1 MTAPDLDP
9 AELIRESYRIEGI
22 TAPECRAIFM
32 DWALRLPDGADIAA
46 AAAEMLKRYGEPG
59 HPMTAIL
66 SEALGPGDGPGHSPG
81 HSPGHG
87 PRRRGGALGR
97 RR

>member
-9 AELIRESYRIEGI
+9 AGLIRESYRIAGI

-32 DWALRLPDGADIAA
+32 DWALRLPDRTDVAA
-46 AAAEMLKRYGEPG
+46 AATEMLKRYGEPG

-66 SEALGPGDGPGHSPG
+66 SEALGPGHSPG
-81 HSPGHG
+81 HR